1 MNACYD
7 LNTVSLSPSSK
18 QARAAMWKQ
27 DLKKIAVVAVGVGG
41 AYALYKYRY
50 NRSLERKSHLPDADT
65 FIMFSGATATPR
77 ATSP

>member
-18 QARAAMWKQ
+18 QARAVMWKQ

-41 AYALYKYRY
+41 AYALYKLR
-50 NRSLERKSHLPDADT
+50 
-65 FIMFSGATATPR
+65 
-77 ATSP
+77 